1 MKSILYNR
9 FKKRLSLAAFLIV
22 CILMYSTTIHAQD
35 KKAVRDTTAVKDSTA
50 VEDEP
55 SGPVKVKPVKNT
67 FESIWI
73 IDNQTVLVPIKGTFE
88 MDIMHRFGTVTKGY
102 PDFWGFF
109 APSNI
114 RLAVAYAPI
123 NKLYLGFGITKG
135 NMLWDGSAKY
145 SIITQTP
152 GKYPVSVS
160 YYANMAYDSRKD
172 EDNSL
177 FKYSS
182 DRYSFFNQVLIARKV
197 TEKLSLQ
204 IAPSVSHQN
213 SVNGYYTK
221 NDSTGQEIFREMKW
235 DQFAVAL
242 SGRYK
247 LTEVTSVML
256 NYDQPITKH
265 ATRNP
270 DPNLSFGL
278 EFNTSSHSFQ
288 LFFGN
293 YSYLNP
299 QRNNLFNQNS
309 PFSYDDKTKTHSNLN
324 TDNPETEKDEGTRV
338 KGGQFVIGFNITRLW
353 NY

>member
-1 MKSILYNR
+1 MKSILYR
-9 FKKRLSLAAFLIV
+9 FKKRLPLAAFLIV

-102 PDFWGFF
+102 DDFWGFF

-114 RLAVAYAPI
+114 RLAVAYAPV
-123 NKLYLGFGITKG
+123 NKLYLGLGITKG

-152 GKYPVSVS
+152 GKYPVSIS
-160 YYANMAYDSRKD
+160 YYANMAYDTRKD
-172 EDNSL
+172 PDGSL
-177 FKYSS
+177 FKHSS
-182 DRYSFFNQVLIARKV
+182 DRLSSFNQLIIARKV

-204 IAPSVSHQN
+204 VAPSVSHQN

-235 DQFAVAL
+235 DQFSVAL

-247 LTEVTSVML
+247 LTEVTSLMV

-278 EFNTSSHSFQ
+278 EFNTSNHSFQ
-288 LFFGN
+288 LFMGN
-293 YSYLNP
+293 YSYLNQ

-309 PFSYDDKTKTHSNLN
+309 PFGYNDLTKTHTNLK
-324 TDNPETEKDEGTRV
+324 TDDPGTEKDEGTKV